1 MTGPLRGGPA
11 RHGIKFVG
19 YCELLVNY
27 PIRQAM
33 VVGQSEHRD
42 LVEPLAHASS
52 LTRERTFAQQSN
64 SQIPVAPEIGI

>member
-33 VVGQSEHRD
+33 VVG
-42 LVEPLAHASS
+42 S
-52 LTRERTFAQQSN
+52 LSIAILSH
-64 SQIPVAPEIGI
+64 P